1 MGRWLPAILLFGL
14 TTLCSCAEEPD
25 NAYPGNTQNKALKA
39 WMTQNRPDLLEN
51 YQEEGEYY
59 VDVVS
64 LGDLADSAILE
75 TESWVWYDITG
86 RDLQGNI
93 SVARDSVY
101 ALQQGTFTPYTH
113 YVPYY
118 QFYGELASGTFK
130 EWTYLAMRNPL
141 KLGETYAAQK
151 GFPREVELRVG
162 AEVVLYM
169 PATIISTEANGDGGY
184 EGQYALSANHP
195 MIARIKLV
203 GRSSQPIET
212 ESVAVDDFAAA
223 NGGLDPTVPPQ
234 DDDSETASVKAG
246 EPAPSYRW
254 KIATSEAPQ
263 IYVNESFN
271 PADDATGLF
280 TYSNVYVGSQQKA
293 DEIDRKINKALVERF
308 GTDEPGELIDP
319 EKNVRVWYIARFLD
333 GFVQST
339 NIDEV
344 KRIVYGEVESTG
356 TYMSYTP
363 SLNKDK
369 QILAWYYAL
378 PHFRYGSWGA
388 LLTVSS
394 NAYGVVGITGTT
406 QTSSS
411 TNYAATYAM
420 MNYYGMM
427 NNYYGNNYMGNYY
440 DDYYGSYMNGL
451 YGGSVYNPYY
461 VDNSTSTST
470 TITEVLPYTPLLI
483 EFYIEPAQ

>member
-1 MGRWLPAILLFGL
+1 M
-14 TTLCSCAEEPD
+14 
-25 NAYPGNTQNKALKA
+25 
-39 WMTQNRPDLLEN
+39 
-51 YQEEGEYY
+51 
-59 VDVVS
+59 
-64 LGDLADSAILE
+64 
-75 TESWVWYDITG
+75 
-86 RDLQGNI
+86 
-93 SVARDSVY
+93 
-101 ALQQGTFTPYTH
+101 
-113 YVPYY
+113 
-118 QFYGELASGTFK
+118 
-130 EWTYLAMRNPL
+130 
-141 KLGETYAAQK
+141 
-151 GFPREVELRVG
+151 VG
-162 AEVVLYM
+162 
-169 PATIISTEANGDGGY
+169 
-184 EGQYALSANHP
+184 
-195 MIARIKLV
+195 
-203 GRSSQPIET
+203 
-212 ESVAVDDFAAA
+212 
-223 NGGLDPTVPPQ
+223 
-234 DDDSETASVKAG
+234 
-246 EPAPSYRW
+246 
-254 KIATSEAPQ
+254 
-263 IYVNESFN
+263 
-271 PADDATGLF
+271 
-280 TYSNVYVGSQQKA
+280 
-293 DEIDRKINKALVERF
+293 RF

>member
-59 VDVVS
+59 VDVIS

-130 EWTYLAMRNPL
+130 EGTYLAMRNPL

-212 ESVAVDDFAAA
+212 ESVAVDD
-223 NGGLDPTVPPQ
+223 LRRR
-234 DDDSETASVKAG
+234 TADWTRRLLRRTTIPKRLRSK
-246 EPAPSYRW
+246 P
-254 KIATSEAPQ
+254 
-263 IYVNESFN
+263 ESR
-271 PADDATGLF
+271 P
-280 TYSNVYVGSQQKA
+280 
-293 DEIDRKINKALVERF
+293 R
-308 GTDEPGELIDP
+308 
-319 EKNVRVWYIARFLD
+319 
-333 GFVQST
+333 
-339 NIDEV
+339 
-344 KRIVYGEVESTG
+344 RIVGKSPRRRRLKS
-356 TYMSYTP
+356 M
-363 SLNKDK
+363 
-369 QILAWYYAL
+369 
-378 PHFRYGSWGA
+378 
-388 LLTVSS
+388 
-394 NAYGVVGITGTT
+394 
-406 QTSSS
+406 
-411 TNYAATYAM
+411 
-420 MNYYGMM
+420 
-427 NNYYGNNYMGNYY
+427 
-440 DDYYGSYMNGL
+440 
-451 YGGSVYNPYY
+451 
-461 VDNSTSTST
+461 
-470 TITEVLPYTPLLI
+470 
-483 EFYIEPAQ
+483 